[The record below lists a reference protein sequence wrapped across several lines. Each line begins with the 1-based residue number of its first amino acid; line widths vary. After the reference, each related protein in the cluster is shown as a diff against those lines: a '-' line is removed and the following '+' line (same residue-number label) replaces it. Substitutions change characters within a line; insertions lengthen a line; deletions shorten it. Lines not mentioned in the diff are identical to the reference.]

1 MEDLD
6 LLEKRV
12 HELIQQLKD
21 LKAEKQE
28 LETQLS
34 EQAQSF
40 HHLQQERV
48 EVRGRVE
55 KILGTLNH
63 LDDNFNGSTIAQE
76 QNPEQTT
83 TY

>member
-1 MEDLD
+1 LEDLD

-12 HELIQQLKD
+12 HELIQQLKN
-21 LKAEKQE
+21 LKAEKRD

-34 EQAQSF
+34 EQSQSF
-40 HHLQQERV
+40 QNLQQERV

-63 LDDNFNGSTIAQE
+63 LDEDLNGSVIAQE
-76 QNPEQTT
+76 QHPEQTT